1 MIKSGD
7 IINKRYRVV
16 SVIGEGGMSTVYEV
30 EDLNLE
36 KRWAMKETL
45 DIFPSRDKSEIVD
58 QFLREAK
65 MLAGLSH
72 AGLPRVIDCFSE
84 NNNYYLVEE
93 LIRGKPSIDL
103 LEESHQ
109 FDEFRILNWAM
120 QICDILEFLH
130 DNNII
135 YRDLKPGNI
144 LVDNEEKVYLVD
156 FGIARFFQ
164 GGKSRD
170 TVIIGTP
177 GFASPEHYGRGQT
190 DSRSDIYSLGV
201 TMHFMMT
208 AEDPA
213 EKPFHFDIPYNINPD
228 VSFQTSAIIMKCL
241 DLDPNR
247 RYQRASELKKAIQEL
262 AVPGLRQRTCPLR
275 PINNLN
281 DVQYYRNTTDFMGMA
296 TQFLSYLSV
305 FPLSMGISG
314 MGAFFLSFF
323 NPLLGLGGGIVS
335 FPVLCYEFWKRLD
348 KVYQSQDVLIKA
360 ERKGISYKSR
370 KLNVNTNWMEI
381 LELMVVKNKKDFFG
395 RTVKEIRVKTRA
407 GEFSFDPGFHNYR
420 RLVDII
426 VTHSGLSMDLDN
438 RDYSIYRKL

>member
-7 IINKRYRVV
+7 IVNKRYRVI

-36 KRWAMKETL
+36 NRWAMKETL

-72 AGLPRVIDCFSE
+72 PGLPRVIDCFSE

-93 LIRGKPSIDL
+93 LINGKPSIDI
-103 LEESHQ
+103 LEASQQ
-109 FDEFRILNWAM
+109 FNEYRILNWAL

-130 DNNII
+130 NNNII

-144 LVDNEEKVYLVD
+144 LVDSEDRVFLVD

-190 DSRSDIYSLGV
+190 DSRSDIYSLGA
-201 TMHFMMT
+201 TLHYMMT
-208 AEDPA
+208 AQDPA
-213 EKPFHFDIPYNINPD
+213 EKPFHFEIPYNINPD
-228 VSFQTSAIIMKCL
+228 VSFHTSAIIMKCL

-247 RYQRASELKKAIQEL
+247 RYQSAIEVKKALQEL
-262 AVPGLRQRTCPLR
+262 AVPALSQSTRHLK
-275 PINNLN
+275 PISNLSEA
-281 DVQYYRNTTDFMGMA
+281 QYYRNTTDFMGMA

-348 KVYQSQDVLIKA
+348 KVYQGQDVLIKA
-360 ERKGISYKSR
+360 ERKGIAYKSR

-381 LELMVVKNKKDFFG
+381 LELTVVKNKKDLFG
-395 RTVKEIRVKTRA
+395 RSIKEIRVKTRA
-407 GEFSFDPGFHNYR
+407 GEFGFDPGFHNYR

-426 VTHSGLSMDLDN
+426 VTHSGLSLDLDN
-438 RDYSIYRKL
+438 TDYAIYRKL